1 MYTNFPTK
9 KNKEVDPLQSI
20 VNKYNI
26 TLNEI
31 DNVNP
36 STERAL
42 VDEFFDIKK
51 QAADVYNSMRNSG
64 GVLQTPGN
72 TITYMPQPQ
81 PVYSSPIFVSD
92 MYNGFNG
99 PPSKQMSR
107 SDGGSDYAVRNEIAP
122 NPLAQQQFFQRMQNR
137 NNPNMSANS
146 NAPMFAKRCIN
157 SSFTDSQQFRDNSD
171 VIMMQADNGSYV
183 PINNAAVYDRSGGQ
197 SCASSYPNQMNEVIS
212 WQNAPVLKSVTKQE
226 YQQNIAREMA
236 RQNQV
241 RENQWKPVSSK
252 YMD

>member
-1 MYTNFPTK
+1 MYNNFPTK
-9 KNKEVDPLQSI
+9 TNKEVNPLQSI

-31 DNVNP
+31 DRDINP
-36 STERAL
+36 SMERAL

-51 QAADVYNSMRNSG
+51 QAADMYNSMRNSG
-64 GVLQTPGN
+64 GVLETPGN
-72 TITYMPQPQ
+72 TITYMNQPQ

-99 PPSKQMSR
+99 PQPPKKMTY
-107 SDGGSDYAVRNEIAP
+107 GTDYAVRNEIGP
-122 NPLAQQQFFQRMQNR
+122 NPLAQQQLFQRMQSR
-137 NNPNMSANS
+137 NNPNV

-183 PINNAAVYDRSGGQ
+183 PINNASVYDRSAIQ
-197 SCASSYPNQMNEVIS
+197 TCASSYTNQNPRNEELT
-212 WQNAPVLKSVTKQE
+212 WQNTPVLKSVTKQE
-226 YQQNIAREMA
+226 YQQNIAREVA

>member
-1 MYTNFPTK
+1 MYNNFPTK
-9 KNKEVDPLQSI
+9 KNKEINPLQSL
-20 VNKYNI
+20 VNQYNI

-31 DNVNP
+31 DRDVNP

-51 QAADVYNSMRNSG
+51 QAADMYNSMRNSG
-64 GVLQTPGN
+64 GVLETPGN

-99 PPSKQMSR
+99 PPVKKMMT
-107 SDGGSDYAVRNEIAP
+107 GVDYAVRNEIGP
-122 NPLAQQQFFQRMQNR
+122 NPLAQQQLFQRMQNR
-137 NNPNMSANS
+137 NNPNVNS
-146 NAPMFAKRCIN
+146 VMFPKRCIN
-157 SSFTDSQQFRDNSD
+157 SSFTDAQQFRDNSD

-183 PINNAAVYDRSGGQ
+183 PINNASVYDRSG
-197 SCASSYPNQMNEVIS
+197 SPTCASSYTNQNPMNSEELT
-212 WQNAPVLKSVTKQE
+212 WQNTPVLKSVTKQE
-226 YQQNIAREMA
+226 YQQNIAREIA

>member
-9 KNKEVDPLQSI
+9 KNKEDNPLQMI
-20 VNKYNI
+20 VNKYNT

-31 DNVNP
+31 DRDVNP

-64 GVLQTPGN
+64 GILETPGN
-72 TITYMPQPQ
+72 TITYMHQPQ

-99 PPSKQMSR
+99 PAPKKMIS
-107 SDGGSDYAVRNEIAP
+107 GVDYAVRNEIGP
-122 NPLAQQQFFQRMQNR
+122 SPLAQQQLFQRMQSR
-137 NNPNMSANS
+137 NNPNV

-157 SSFTDSQQFRDNSD
+157 STFTDSQQFRDNSD

-183 PINNAAVYDRSGGQ
+183 PINNSAVYDRSGGQ
-197 SCASSYPNQMNEVIS
+197 TCTSSYSNQSPMNGELS
-212 WQNAPVLKSVTKQE
+212 WQNTPVLKSVTKQE
-226 YQQNIAREMA
+226 YQQNIAREIA